1 MTPRQQ
7 AVINFIYSYSKMH
20 GYPPT
25 IREIGDGTGLA
36 SSGVTHGH
44 LQRLEKKGYLKREA
58 DKPRALTL
66 TKLGIA
72 FVTEYEAD
80 RGTFTDR

>member
-7 AVINFIYSYSKMH
+7 AIINFIYSYSKMH

-25 IREIGDGTGLA
+25 IREIGDGAGLA

-44 LQRLEKKGYLKREA
+44 LKRLEKKGYLKREA
-58 DKPRALTL
+58 DKPRTLAL

-72 FVTEYEAD
+72 SVTEYEAH
-80 RGTFTDR
+80 TDVLKDN